1 LQGRPSAPPEQ
12 CQADFWSRKTV
23 AACLFHAPP
32 PPMKPTKPVD
42 WERLLL
48 HYLPTPTVRV
58 TVTYNKIKNA
68 QTAVGFNF
76 SFLYRSAPGPSFLLC
91 FFFFCR
97 WQIWWLGG
105 SYQVVGLAVA
115 GFVCRV
121 EKLRNG
127 WPRKGADL

>member
-1 LQGRPSAPPEQ
+1 M
-12 CQADFWSRKTV
+12 

-76 SFLYRSAPGPSFLLC
+76 SFLYRSALGPSFLLC
-91 FFFFCR
+91 FFF
-97 WQIWWLGG
+97 LLPMADL
-105 SYQVVGLAVA
+105 VVGRELSGCRSGGGRLRLSGGKTEERLAEE
-115 GFVCRV
+115 GS
-121 EKLRNG
+121 
-127 WPRKGADL
+127 